1 MTTVGEGA
9 EPQRSDITKA
19 GLAALV
25 ASSIEWYDFFI
36 YLTAAALVFPAVFF
50 PESSAVAGVLAS
62 FSTAAVGFVARP
74 IGGVLFGHF
83 GDRLGRKPTLVIA
96 LILMGTATVL
106 VGLLPGFA
114 TIGVWAPILL
124 FVFRFCQGLAIGGQ
138 WGGAVLL
145 ATEYAPPNRRG
156 LFGSLAQTGVPVGVI
171 FGNLI
176 FLAVGALTTEAQF
189 LAWGWRI
196 PFLIGVLLIGV
207 AMYIQLRLEE
217 TPAFRH
223 LEEQQEGN
231 ETQQRSPVLEV
242 IREHPKQILLA
253 GGAFFVINGSFYILI
268 SGILDYGTRSLGL
281 SSDAMLTAVLISS
294 AIQIPALLGFAALTD
309 RVGRRPVYLI
319 GAVLP
324 GAVGVPYVLARE
336 HERHSAHHL
345 GPLVRADLPEHDVRS
360 AGSPL
365 RRDVQRT
372 GALFRSFAGLPGGGG
387 FRRRTRA
394 DHHGLAAGD
403 DGHLALGI
411 LLHTRDGR
419 HNLHIGLLDH
429 GYLRG
434 RDVPGRGRRERS
446 HRPGEG
452 RNDQLGRAL
461 SVRNRGYSGGLSR
474 RGESAGSRS
483 QPLPG

>member
-1 MTTVGEGA
+1 MATVGEGA

-74 IGGVLFGHF
+74 VGGVLFGHF
-83 GDRLGRKPTLVIA
+83 GDKLGRKPTLVIA
-96 LILMGTATVL
+96 LVLMGTATVL

-114 TIGVWAPILL
+114 TIGVLAPILL

-145 ATEYAPPNRRG
+145 A
-156 LFGSLAQTGVPVGVI
+156 
-171 FGNLI
+171 
-176 FLAVGALTTEAQF
+176 VGAATAEAQF

-196 PFLIGVLLIGV
+196 PFLVGVLLIGV

-223 LEEQQEGN
+223 LEEQQEGD
-231 ETQQRSPVLEV
+231 ETQERSPVLEV
-242 IREHPKQILLA
+242 IKEHPKQILLA
-253 GGAFFVINGSFYILI
+253 GGAFFVVNGSFYILI

-281 SSDAMLTAVLISS
+281 SSDAMLSAVLISS

-319 GAVLP
+319 GAILLGLWAFPMFWLVNTRDIVLIT
-324 GAVGVPYVLARE
+324 LAL
-336 HERHSAHHL
+336 SFGQIFL
-345 GPLVRADLPEHDVRS
+345 SMMYGPQA
-360 AGSPL
+360 
-365 RRDVQRT
+365 
-372 GALFRSFAGLPGGGG
+372 ALFAEMFSARVRYSGASLGYQGAAVFAG
-387 FRRRTRA
+387 
-394 DHHGLAAGD
+394 GLAP
-403 DGHLALGI
+403 I
-411 LLHTRDGR
+411 IMVWLLETTGT
-419 HNLHIGLLDH
+419 
-429 GYLRG
+429 
-434 RDVPGRGRRERS
+434 S
-446 HRPGEG
+446 
-452 RNDQLGRAL
+452 L
-461 SVRNRGYSGGLSR
+461 SVSFYILAMAAITFISVYLITETYEDEMAQDVA
-474 RGESAGSRS
+474 GESGAIAQERGATTS
-483 QPLPG
+483 

>member
-1 MTTVGEGA
+1 MATVGEGA
-9 EPQRSDITKA
+9 VPQRSDITKA

-74 IGGVLFGHF
+74 VGGVLFGHF
-83 GDRLGRKPTLVIA
+83 GDKLGRKPTLVIA
-96 LILMGTATVL
+96 LVLMGTATVL

-145 ATEYAPPNRRG
+145 ATEFAPPNRRG

-176 FLAVGALTTEAQF
+176 FLAVGAVTTEAQF

-196 PFLIGVLLIGV
+196 PFLVGVLLIVV

-231 ETQQRSPVLEV
+231 ETQERSPVLEV
-242 IREHPKQILLA
+242 IKEHPKQILLA
-253 GGAFFVINGSFYILI
+253 GGAFFVVNGSFYILI

-281 SSDAMLTAVLISS
+281 SSEAMLTAVLISS

-319 GAVLP
+319 GAILLGLWAFPMVWLLETT
-324 GAVGVPYVLARE
+324 GTSLSVSFYILAMAAITFLSVYLITDTYEDEMTEDVAGESEAIARE
-336 HERHSAHHL
+336 R
-345 GPLVRADLPEHDVRS
+345 
-360 AGSPL
+360 
-365 RRDVQRT
+365 
-372 GALFRSFAGLPGGGG
+372 GATTS
-387 FRRRTRA
+387 
-394 DHHGLAAGD
+394 
-403 DGHLALGI
+403 
-411 LLHTRDGR
+411 
-419 HNLHIGLLDH
+419 
-429 GYLRG
+429 
-434 RDVPGRGRRERS
+434 
-446 HRPGEG
+446 
-452 RNDQLGRAL
+452 
-461 SVRNRGYSGGLSR
+461 
-474 RGESAGSRS
+474 
-483 QPLPG
+483 

>member
-1 MTTVGEGA
+1 MATVGEGA

-74 IGGVLFGHF
+74 VGGVLFGHF
-83 GDRLGRKPTLVIA
+83 GDKLGRKPTLVIA
-96 LILMGTATVL
+96 LVLMGTATVL

-171 FGNLI
+171 FGNLV

-196 PFLIGVLLIGV
+196 PFLVGVLLIGV
-207 AMYIQLRLEE
+207 AMYIQLRLED

-223 LEEQQEGN
+223 LEESG
-231 ETQQRSPVLEV
+231 ETQERSPVLEV

-253 GGAFFVINGSFYILI
+253 GGAFFVVNGAFYILI
-268 SGILDYGTRSLGL
+268 SGILDYGTRTLGL
-281 SSDAMLTAVLISS
+281 SSDAMLAAVLISS
-294 AIQIPALLGFAALTD
+294 AIQIPALIGFAALTD

-319 GAVLP
+319 GAVL
-324 GAVGVPYVLARE
+324 
-336 HERHSAHHL
+336 L
-345 GPLVRADLPEHDVRS
+345 GLWAFPL
-360 AGSPL
+360 
-365 RRDVQRT
+365 
-372 GALFRSFAGLPGGGG
+372 F
-387 FRRRTRA
+387 
-394 DHHGLAAGD
+394 
-403 DGHLALGI
+403 
-411 LLHTRDGR
+411 
-419 HNLHIGLLDH
+419 
-429 GYLRG
+429 
-434 RDVPGRGRRERS
+434 
-446 HRPGEG
+446 
-452 RNDQLGRAL
+452 
-461 SVRNRGYSGGLSR
+461 
-474 RGESAGSRS
+474 
-483 QPLPG
+483 

>member
-1 MTTVGEGA
+1 MATVGEGA

-83 GDRLGRKPTLVIA
+83 GDKLGRKPTLVIA
-96 LILMGTATVL
+96 LVLMGAATVL

-114 TIGVWAPILL
+114 TIGVLAPILL

-138 WGGAVLL
+138 WGGAILL
-145 ATEYAPPNRRG
+145 ATEYAPPDRRG

-171 FGNLI
+171 FGNLV
-176 FLAVGALTTEAQF
+176 FLAVGAATTEAQF

-196 PFLIGVLLIGV
+196 PFLVGVLLIGV
-207 AMYIQLRLEE
+207 AMYIQIRLEE

-231 ETQQRSPVLEV
+231 ETQERSPVLEV
-242 IREHPKQILLA
+242 IKEHPKQILLA
-253 GGAFFVINGSFYILI
+253 GGAFFVVNGSFYILI

-281 SSDAMLTAVLISS
+281 SSDAMLSAVLISS

-309 RVGRRPVYLI
+309 RVGRRPVYLS
-319 GAVLP
+319 GAILLGLWAFPMFWLVNTRDIVLITLALSFGQVFLSMMYGP
-324 GAVGVPYVLARE
+324 QAALFAEMFSARVRYSGA
-336 HERHSAHHL
+336 SL
-345 GPLVRADLPEHDVRS
+345 GYQGRRFSPEDSRPS
-360 AGSPL
+360 SWSGCL
-365 RRDVQRT
+365 RR
-372 GALFRSFAGLPGGGG
+372 
-387 FRRRTRA
+387 RA
-394 DHHGLAAGD
+394 
-403 DGHLALGI
+403 
-411 LLHTRDGR
+411 
-419 HNLHIGLLDH
+419 
-429 GYLRG
+429 
-434 RDVPGRGRRERS
+434 P
-446 HRPGEG
+446 
-452 RNDQLGRAL
+452 
-461 SVRNRGYSGGLSR
+461 
-474 RGESAGSRS
+474 RS
-483 QPLPG
+483 QYPSTYSRWPP

>member
-1 MTTVGEGA
+1 MATVGEGTA
-9 EPQRSDITKA
+9 PRRSDITKA
-19 GLAALV
+19 GLASLV

-74 IGGVLFGHF
+74 VGGVLFGHF
-83 GDRLGRKPTLVIA
+83 GDKLGRKPTLVIA
-96 LILMGTATVL
+96 LVLMGTATVL

-114 TIGVWAPILL
+114 TIGVWAAILL

-145 ATEYAPPNRRG
+145 ATEYAPPHRRG

-176 FLAVGALTTEAQF
+176 FLGVAAITTEEQF

-196 PFLIGVLLIGV
+196 PFLVGVLLIGV

-223 LEEQQEGN
+223 LEQRQQSGQ
-231 ETQQRSPVLEV
+231 TQERSPVLEV
-242 IREHPKQILLA
+242 IKEHPKQILLA

-268 SGILDYGTRSLGL
+268 SGILDYGTRTLGL

-294 AIQIPALLGFAALTD
+294 AIQIPALIGFASLTD

-319 GAVLP
+319 GAVLLGLWAFP
-324 GAVGVPYVLARE
+324 MFWLVDTRNLVLITIALSFGQIFLSMMYGPQAALYAEMFSARVRYSGA
-336 HERHSAHHL
+336 SL
-345 GPLVRADLPEHDVRS
+345 GY
-360 AGSPL
+360 
-365 RRDVQRT
+365 Q
-372 GALFRSFAGLPGGGG
+372 GASVFAG
-387 FRRRTRA
+387 
-394 DHHGLAAGD
+394 GLAP
-403 DGHLALGI
+403 I
-411 LLHTRDGR
+411 IMVWLLEKTGT
-419 HNLHIGLLDH
+419 
-429 GYLRG
+429 
-434 RDVPGRGRRERS
+434 P
-446 HRPGEG
+446 
-452 RNDQLGRAL
+452 L
-461 SVRNRGYSGGLSR
+461 SVSFYMLAMAAITFVSVYLITETYEDEMAQDVA
-474 RGESAGSRS
+474 GESAAIARERGATTS
-483 QPLPG
+483 